1 MAEEWMGKDYYG
13 FMKGCTSRRA
23 IAVMKILSAQNLKFN
38 VNLCFVDFEILFN
51 RIRWGTL
58 LEILMIGEDWRD
70 IGSWH

>member
-1 MAEEWMGKDYYG
+1 
-13 FMKGCTSRRA
+13 MKGCTSRRA

-70 IGSWH
+70 IGS